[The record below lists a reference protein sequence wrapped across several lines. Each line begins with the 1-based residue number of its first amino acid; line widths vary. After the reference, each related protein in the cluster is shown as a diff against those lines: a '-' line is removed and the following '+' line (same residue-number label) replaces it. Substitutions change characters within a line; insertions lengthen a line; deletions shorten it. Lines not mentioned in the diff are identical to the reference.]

1 MHLKKMS
8 SAEAMWM
15 FKVKEQDHF
24 LRSCD
29 GVLKL
34 SQTILSDSD
43 ISEGFIISRQKASYI
58 ASDGLGWGGVY
69 SNV

>member
-15 FKVKEQDHF
+15 FKVTEQDHF

-29 GVLKL
+29 GVPKF

-43 ISEGFIISRQKASYI
+43 ISEAFIISRQKASYV
-58 ASDGLGWGGVY
+58 ASYGLGWGDVY